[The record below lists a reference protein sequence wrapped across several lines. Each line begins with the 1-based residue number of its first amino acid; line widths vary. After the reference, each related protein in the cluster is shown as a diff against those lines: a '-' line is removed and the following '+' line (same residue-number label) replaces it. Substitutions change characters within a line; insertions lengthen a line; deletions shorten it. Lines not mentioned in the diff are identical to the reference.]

1 MMRGDLETS
10 VLREVSRSFYLSLR
24 FLPKPMRRPAGI
36 AYLLARTSDTIA
48 DADGLSLA
56 ERKEYLIMFGGWVR
70 GGRGRFSKDLTG
82 KISNSGERILLERC
96 DEVLAALESLPWG
109 QIDLVREVLEIII
122 GGQRNDLEVF
132 GAGDRDHVICL
143 PDAGALD
150 DYTFRVAGCV
160 GAFWTKLGYETLG
173 AKFSKHPEGELFD
186 LGVMFGKGL
195 QLVNILRDLAEDRKN
210 GRCYLPVSDA
220 GDEVGLMREFG
231 IVRSQAVEKVE
242 AGFAYAEKLS
252 MKRLRVA
259 TALPAMIARETL
271 ELLDGVTF
279 SRLQERIKVPRRR
292 VYRMVAEAWLH
303 C

>member
-1 MMRGDLETS
+1 MRGELETS
-10 VLREVSRSFYLSLR
+10 VLRAVSRSFYLSLR

-48 DADGLSLA
+48 DADGFSLA
-56 ERKEYLIMFGGWVR
+56 ERKEYLEKFDGWVR
-70 GGRGRFSKDLTG
+70 GARGCFPEGFAER
-82 KISNSGERILLERC
+82 ISNRGERVLLERC
-96 DEVLAALESLPWG
+96 DEVLAGLESLPQG

-122 GGQRNDLEVF
+122 GGQRNDLDVF
-132 GAGDRDHVICL
+132 GVGDSGRVISL
-143 PDAGALD
+143 PDAEGLD

-173 AKFSKHPEGELFD
+173 AKFSKHPEEELLD
-186 LGVMFGKGL
+186 LGVRFGKGL

-210 GRCYLPVSDA
+210 GRCYLPVPDA

-231 IVRSQAVEKVE
+231 IVRRQAVEKVE

-259 TALPAMIARETL
+259 TVLPAMIASETL
-271 ELLDGVTF
+271 ELLEGATF

-303 C
+303 S